1 METCRNCGQR
11 TLATLDWACPWC
23 GFPLK
28 RGKRL
33 DVTYAQAVKLRRLAE
48 DEFPE
53 SPDNPPV
60 EKAGAEINHS
70 DKPVYVP
77 PVLPETS
84 AEPVLV
90 TQDEEEYLAGYA
102 DLHSSNPEIQALQE
116 QEQES
121 EERSEEDVEE
131 DTCEIAGNEKHL
143 PASLA
148 VEEETEAASAVESE
162 ELPETCAEFAEEPAV
177 DTVEPE
183 QETASEPVIA
193 IDITVE
199 ELMEAYQEDDAGSD
213 ARYNNQILALTGV
226 IALVNIREN
235 RDIQYVTLT
244 GADQNIFRS
253 IKCMFN
259 QDKAFQLK
267 GLERGQKLVIMGRF
281 RGSLTSMTLVDCSV
295 I

>member
-1 METCRNCGQR
+1 
-11 TLATLDWACPWC
+11 
-23 GFPLK
+23 
-28 RGKRL
+28 
-33 DVTYAQAVKLRRLAE
+33 
-48 DEFPE
+48 
-53 SPDNPPV
+53 
-60 EKAGAEINHS
+60 
-70 DKPVYVP
+70 
-77 PVLPETS
+77 
-84 AEPVLV
+84 
-90 TQDEEEYLAGYA
+90 
-102 DLHSSNPEIQALQE
+102 
-116 QEQES
+116 
-121 EERSEEDVEE
+121 
-131 DTCEIAGNEKHL
+131 
-143 PASLA
+143 
-148 VEEETEAASAVESE
+148 
-162 ELPETCAEFAEEPAV
+162 
-177 DTVEPE
+177 
-183 QETASEPVIA
+183 
-193 IDITVE
+193 E